1 LAAITV
7 VAAGVRFKAFA
18 IFVTPIFAFA
28 MLFIWRLSLAV
39 QARRDTF
46 LAFAIL
52 FSESFYGESGFVS
65 QENESRCAAWYRQQ
79 VPTECTLEI
88 QRSKIVTRA
97 CAMRDPARF
106 DLYSFGSMHRPG
118 AMIYAPCPRF

>member
-1 LAAITV
+1 MRPEQQCNVMMVAPMGDVRVMPQSYLVSPRIDNDTPSLPAITV

-65 QENESRCAAWYRQQ
+65 RE
-79 VPTECTLEI
+79 
-88 QRSKIVTRA
+88 
-97 CAMRDPARF
+97 
-106 DLYSFGSMHRPG
+106 
-118 AMIYAPCPRF
+118 